1 MGGGQFGPSPLLGMK
16 DPWSG
21 SKTDFLPDP
30 FQQDPGRDEHRH
42 QIAVSM
48 VSEGGLTSRI
58 VGFSPPVSVGLVMEP
73 NLVPY
78 RDACHI
84 ETWTAWS
91 CTDWSWDPLFPSLG
105 LQVLRCDGLE
115 LVDGGNQQLG
125 VIFD

>member
-48 VSEGGLTSRI
+48 VSEGGLELPRPAPVRVL
-58 VGFSPPVSVGLVMEP
+58 VGNYCHVMGSSDGPVHEEQSCPPNP
-73 NLVPY
+73 
-78 RDACHI
+78 
-84 ETWTAWS
+84 
-91 CTDWSWDPLFPSLG
+91 
-105 LQVLRCDGLE
+105 
-115 LVDGGNQQLG
+115 
-125 VIFD
+125 